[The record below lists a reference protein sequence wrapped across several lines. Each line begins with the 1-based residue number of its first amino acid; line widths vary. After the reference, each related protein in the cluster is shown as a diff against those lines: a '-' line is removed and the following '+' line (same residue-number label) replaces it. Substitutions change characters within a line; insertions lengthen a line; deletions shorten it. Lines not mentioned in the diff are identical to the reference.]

1 MIVTK
6 FLSTSLSANFM
17 LSYERMKSRAFTL
30 VEVLISISLIAIA
43 LLGVMGAIAYGTK
56 HSTSGEQLSEA
67 SHLGRSILTYIQETT
82 LLDSVDVGEAWPT
95 PESGLNDT
103 PSTFRQ
109 LDDAPLGGM
118 RFENTQ
124 LARYRR
130 RILSQRVSTE
140 PLNYRYKLARVKV
153 SIFWSSKQGERQV
166 DMTGLVSI
174 SRD

>member
-1 MIVTK
+1 
-6 FLSTSLSANFM
+6 M
-17 LSYERMKSRAFTL
+17 LSYVGMKSRAFTL

-43 LLGVMGAIAYGTK
+43 LLGVMGSIAYGTK

-67 SHLGRSILTYIQETT
+67 SHLGRSILTYLQETT
-82 LLDSVDVGEAWPT
+82 QLDSTDIGEEWLT
-95 PESGLNDT
+95 PESGLNDS

-109 LDDAPLGGM
+109 LDEAPLGGM
-118 RFENTQ
+118 NFETTQ

-130 RILSQRVSTE
+130 RIMSQRVSTE
-140 PLNYRYKLARVKV
+140 PLNYRYNLARVRV

-166 DMTGLVSI
+166 DMTGLVTI